1 MGLFQFEDTQSLGA
15 AAGHSQTGSSSL
27 RLGSSQKQ
35 SLTQMLDAKTGARS
49 EFGTKRSTM
58 PMNTS
63 SMRAWPAWV
72 YQIAFGFL
80 YWIAFLLVLE
90 PDNVLRANQ
99 AGHPLAW
106 SLETIRIGVA
116 GLLGAPTASFL
127 LYLTRRFPVTGS
139 RTLRHATLHLVTAV
153 LLSVLLIVISCML
166 VAWGLEHKWLPEQSD
181 ISSNLVSN
189 GLLLVYALC
198 ALSALAHAIH
208 FFPHRSTA
216 FTDQAKPSHIDR
228 ITVKQRGRISVIHM
242 IEVDWIET
250 QGNYL
255 ALHVGASAH
264 LIRET
269 STAFEAKIDPAFFVR
284 IHRRAIV
291 AIDRIKDLQPIANG
305 DALLR
310 LINGQELN
318 VSRSHRRALVE
329 RWAARAT

>member
-1 MGLFQFEDTQSLGA
+1 
-15 AAGHSQTGSSSL
+15 
-27 RLGSSQKQ
+27 
-35 SLTQMLDAKTGARS
+35 
-49 EFGTKRSTM
+49 M

-63 SMRAWPAWV
+63 STRAPTWV
-72 YQIAFGFL
+72 YQVAFGFL

-90 PDNVLRANQ
+90 PDNVLRASH
-99 AGHPLAW
+99 AGHPLTW
-106 SLETIRIGVA
+106 SLETLRIGVA

-139 RTLRHATLHLVTAV
+139 RTLRHATFHLAAAV
-153 LLSVLLIVISCML
+153 VLSVLLILISCVL
-166 VAWGLEHKWLPEQSD
+166 VAWGLQHQWLPD
-181 ISSNLVSN
+181 LADLSSNLVSN

-208 FFPHRSTA
+208 FFPRRTTVSRH
-216 FTDQAKPSHIDR
+216 QAKSPHLDR
-228 ITVKQRGRISVIHM
+228 ITVKQRGRISVIHL
-242 IEVDWIET
+242 IAVDWIET

-255 ALHVGASAH
+255 ALHVGTSVH

-269 STAFEAKIDPAFFVR
+269 STAFEAKIDPALFVR

-291 AIDRIKDLQPIANG
+291 AIQRIKDLQPIANG

-310 LINGQELN
+310 LIDGQELN
-318 VSRSHRRALVE
+318 VSRRHRKVLAE